1 MEAAE
6 ASGRGRRRSLLTCR
20 SVHSPGLLKARLPS
34 SPRPCV
40 PTSYENSRP
49 RDDASGSNYLWPR
62 KFADRLSLRNGSE
75 SLVPRQLYGDAN
87 PPPVKMTVNSALG
100 VTTPW
105 FHSLLGREA
114 RREEEEEAGGEMR
127 SSPGGCG
134 KSGDEPN
141 SACLERQWQRTTK
154 EDFSLLESGPRYVA
168 ILTASCFRTNRVSTF
183 FQSLFLSL
191 SLHIYMFRCEI
202 SNELEARI
210 LGRI

>member
-1 MEAAE
+1 M
-6 ASGRGRRRSLLTCR
+6 TCR

-40 PTSYENSRP
+40 PSYENSRP

-154 EDFSLLESGPRYVA
+154 EDFSLLESGR
-168 ILTASCFRTNRVSTF
+168 LRGNLNRVVFSNEPCLYVF
-183 FQSLFLSL
+183 PIPFSL

>member
-40 PTSYENSRP
+40 PSYENSRP

-100 VTTPW
+100 VTTPCVPLPPREGGKEGGGGGGRRNAKQSRRVRQVW
-105 FHSLLGREA
+105 RRAKLSLPRTAMAKDHGGRLFS
-114 RREEEEEAGGEMR
+114 AGIGSTLR
-127 SSPGGCG
+127 G
-134 KSGDEPN
+134 N
-141 SACLERQWQRTTK
+141 L
-154 EDFSLLESGPRYVA
+154 
-168 ILTASCFRTNRVSTF
+168 NRVVFSNEPCLYVF
-183 FQSLFLSL
+183 PIPFSL

>member
-1 MEAAE
+1 M
-6 ASGRGRRRSLLTCR
+6 
-20 SVHSPGLLKARLPS
+20 
-34 SPRPCV
+34 
-40 PTSYENSRP
+40 
-49 RDDASGSNYLWPR
+49 
-62 KFADRLSLRNGSE
+62 
-75 SLVPRQLYGDAN
+75 
-87 PPPVKMTVNSALG
+87 
-100 VTTPW
+100 

-114 RREEEEEAGGEMR
+114 RREEEEEEAGGEMR

-183 FQSLFLSL
+183 FQSLSLSL